1 MANTQIADKKRSALI
16 PMIHSA
22 IGIAIMLLF
31 RFLPISLPEVTP
43 TGMEVLGIFIGTLY
57 LWTTVDP
64 TWASVLCIFAIGVSS
79 YAPMPKV
86 LSDAFGAPVVVQ
98 MLFMMVFTGA
108 LVEEKITLY
117 IGRWFLTRKVMEGR
131 PWVFT
136 FVVCL
141 GCCIMS
147 FVMAAPFAP
156 IFLFW
161 PIMYG
166 VFQQL
171 GISRDEKYAKLMVIL
186 VVFGALLGFPVPP
199 YASNGLAL
207 LSNYRNIAANVGS
220 DVAINDAMYLICTLL
235 LSIIV
240 LTITI
245 LFCKFVF
252 RPDVSK
258 LKSLKIADLNKNPL
272 PPMTLRQKV
281 LAITFCI
288 YILCMLLPSWI
299 PNVPGMA
306 FLSANSLGL
315 ALLFVAILSAV
326 LIQNEPVLKFNRVMT
341 TQIAWPSFFIIVAAI
356 LIGNVLT
363 AENTGISAFLNAV
376 LSPIFSGMN
385 TVVFI
390 IAMMVLLMVLTNLC
404 NSLVVGMIMQPVI
417 LNFCMNNGIN
427 AAPIVTLSIFFVL
440 SCAMVTPA
448 ASPFAAML
456 FGNKD
461 WLDAKDVYKFCSII
475 VLLELVLVLII
486 GIPLTNLFMS

>member
-1 MANTQIADKKRSALI
+1 MADKKKSGLM

-31 RFLPISLPEVTP
+31 HLLPISLPEVTP

-64 TWASVLCIFAIGVSS
+64 LWSSILCIFAIGVSS
-79 YAPMPKV
+79 YAPMAGV
-86 LSDAFGAPVVVQ
+86 LSAAFGAPVVVQ
-98 MLFMMVFTGA
+98 MMFMMIFTGA

-136 FVVCL
+136 FVISL
-141 GCCIMS
+141 GCCVMS

-171 GISRDEKYAKLMVIL
+171 GMSRNDKYVKLMVIL

-207 LSNYRNIAANVGS
+207 LANYRNISAAAGS
-220 DVAINDAMYLICTLL
+220 DVVLNDAMYLTCTLL
-235 LSIIV
+235 LAVII
-240 LTITI
+240 LAATI

-258 LKSLKIADLNKNPL
+258 LKELKVADLNKNPL
-272 PPMTLRQKV
+272 PPMTLRQKLLSGAFCVYV
-281 LAITFCI
+281 LF
-288 YILCMLLPSWI
+288 MLLPSWV
-299 PNVPGMA
+299 PSLPGMA

-315 ALLFVAILSAV
+315 CVGFVAILSAV
-326 LIQNEPVLKFNRVMT
+326 LIQGEPVLKFGKVMT
-341 TQIAWPSFFIIVAAI
+341 TQFAWPSFFICLTAI

-363 AENTGISAFLNAV
+363 AENTGISAFLNVV
-376 LSPIFSGMN
+376 LTPIFSGMN
-385 TVVFI
+385 TVTFV

-417 LNFCMNNGIN
+417 LNFCMTNGIN

-448 ASPFAAML
+448 ASPFAAMM

-461 WLDAKDVYKFCSII
+461 WLDAKDIYKYCAVI
-475 VLLELVLVLII
+475 VLLELALVLVI
-486 GIPLTNLFMS
+486 GIPMTNLFMS